1 METFSALLSIC
12 AGNSPVPG
20 EFPAQRPVT
29 RSFDFFFDL
38 RWIKG
43 LYKQS
48 WGWWFETIS
57 RPLWRHSNDNMGLLY
72 LMKLLYTHS
81 GPTILNL
88 LNGFHNFCSN
98 NQLIVN
104 ETKTK
109 VMCFGKTVK
118 PELYFNNKEIEHV
131 EHYKYL
137 GSIIRSTHRCNQY
150 IYMLKIILIQVIKPA
165 KPCLM
170 SAKRQRLSDRWLR
183 RLGFICLN
191 LKWYCVKM
199 CSLKSN
205 SWHIIIASG
214 EGLTPNRQEAII
226 WTSDGL
232 VYRCVYA
239 SLGLSEWN
247 PR

>member
-57 RPLWRHSNDNMGLLY
+57 RPLWRPSNDNMGLLY

-88 LNGFHNFCSN
+88 LNGLHNFCSN

-131 EHYKYL
+131 EHYKYF
-137 GSIIRSTHRCNQY
+137 GSIIRSTHQCKQDIYAENYSYSSNQARKTMFNECKKTKT
-150 IYMLKIILIQVIKPA
+150 IRSLAPTIRFYMFESQIILRENV
-165 KPCLM
+165 
-170 SAKRQRLSDRWLR
+170 
-183 RLGFICLN
+183 F
-191 LKWYCVKM
+191 LKV
-199 CSLKSN
+199 
-205 SWHIIIASG
+205 
-214 EGLTPNRQEAII
+214 
-226 WTSDGL
+226 
-232 VYRCVYA
+232 
-239 SLGLSEWN
+239 
-247 PR
+247 